1 MLSVAAAS
9 AVAWV
14 PLGWLVGIG
23 HAIVHGHPVSWSNL
37 ITDTPWLAITGAV
50 CGFFSGIVI
59 AAAER
64 RRSFGQLTYTRIAT
78 WGALGGMVIPAGYL
92 AFNGAG
98 LGLSA
103 IVTPLAVFGALGAA
117 TSGTVLSV
125 ARRAPELSSP
135 SPSREVTGS
144 QE

>member
-1 MLSVAAAS
+1 MASLRRVRALLSVAAAS

-23 HAIVHGHPVSWSNL
+23 HAIVHGHPVSLSNL

-64 RRSFGQLTYTRIAT
+64 RRSFGRPLTARLSEARLLLAGE
-78 WGALGGMVIPAGYL
+78 WGSRGGGRLLDPPAAERHPSG
-92 AFNGAG
+92 G
-98 LGLSA
+98 LR
-103 IVTPLAVFGALGAA
+103 VTM
-117 TSGTVLSV
+117 
-125 ARRAPELSSP
+125 RR
-135 SPSREVTGS
+135 R
-144 QE
+144 